1 MFMRIRVVRCWAL
14 LSVLAWAATLSAQT
28 QLQMA
33 VQSAAGAPEVS
44 PPVFDNSLTFA
55 SPDDLPIVDVPIGD
69 RVELERFDL
78 AASKRQIASELTS
91 ISVTRDGVVKE
102 SEPPPADAVRTFAEM
117 LGDLAAA
124 EAGERGD
131 MEELDRP
138 ETVIPPDTRVRVN
151 STTSF
156 PFRAAGRIDI
166 GCTGTLVGPRHV
178 LTAGHCVYNINTD
191 QWYSRLDFTPGQNGS
206 GTPPYGKITWRTAVT
221 VKGWTRDH
229 DRNYDHAMIVLD
241 RDIGNTVGTMGFAHD
256 PSLPN
261 YNVNINGYPGDKPL
275 GQMWHSYGAI
285 RLVQPFRIYHD
296 CDTHGGNSGSAVYVY
311 FTSTGARQILGIHA
325 YGVDSTG
332 LNGATRINYN
342 VFNKI
347 QEWIAAN

>member
-1 MFMRIRVVRCWAL
+1 VGTV
-14 LSVLAWAATLSAQT
+14 SAQSKL
-28 QLQMA
+28 QLA
-33 VQSAAGAPEVS
+33 VQSSAGGAAES
-44 PPVFDNSLTFA
+44 STVFDDSLTFA
-55 SPDDLPIVDVPIGD
+55 SPNDLPIVDVPLGD
-69 RVELERFDL
+69 RVEMERFNL
-78 AASKRQIASELTS
+78 AASKREIASELATV
-91 ISVTRDGVVKE
+91 SVTRDGVVTE
-102 SEPPPADAVRTFAEM
+102 FGPPSVDAVRTVTEM
-117 LGDLAAA
+117 LGDLANVESGAM
-124 EAGERGD
+124 GD

-138 ETVIPPDTRVRVN
+138 ETVLPPDTRVRVN

-178 LTAGHCVYNINTD
+178 LTAGHRVYNINTD
-191 QWYSRLDFTPGQNGS
+191 QWYSRLDFTPAQNGNGS
-206 GTPPYGKITWRTAVT
+206 PPYGTITWRTAVA

-229 DRNYDHAMIVLD
+229 DRNYDYAMIVLD

-296 CDTHGGNSGSAVYVY
+296 CDTYGGNSGSGVYVY
-311 FTSTGARQILGIHA
+311 VNSTGVRQILGIHA
-325 YGVDSTG
+325 YGVDGTG
-332 LNGATRINYN
+332 FNGATRINYN

-347 QEWIAAN
+347 REWIASNIGGRVTTLGERRP